1 MKNCFIFSGQ
11 GSHRPGMSL
20 NLYNTFQIAKDRIEL
35 SNKILGYDISEIMF
49 SAQENVL
56 RQTQYAQPAIFIHS
70 TILFDLIKD
79 QNECVAVA
87 GHSLGE
93 FSALYAN
100 NFFDFETGLKIVD
113 VRARAM
119 HECELNYPGKMSA
132 VIGTSIDKIQSICD
146 SVDCQ
151 IANINSDYQIV
162 ISGSEESIDLA
173 SENLKDIGS
182 KVIPLSVS
190 GAFHSKL
197 MSEAKN
203 QLIDIINTSSF
214 NEVCYPIVSNFNA
227 KPNISI
233 EEKWSIEG
241 EKESVDLFKSKNKE
255 YSSKS
260 KDKDILSVVFWPEVF
275 LPGLKSKYTEVINE
289 LEFYISKS
297 NFASV
302 FGVLSKNNG
311 ADGVNNSL
319 MSLGKLNGK
328 FDKQKLVPFGEYVPF
343 SIFNSFFSF
352 FNFNRPN
359 IVPSDNNVLIK
370 SKNLNISSAI
380 CYEIAYQDIFLKHG
394 EQSNLL
400 FNASNDNWFGNT
412 IGPYQH
418 LQIARYRAAEN
429 RKPLVRSTSTGVSA
443 LIDKFGN
450 VVKRIDLDNSDQSV
464 KNSQLIEA
472 NIFSRSGHTPFITF
486 GKWPSIIFILIVIFC
501 SFFNK
506 ILKNEKY

>member
-56 RQTQYAQPAIFIHS
+56 RQTKYAQPAIFIHS

-79 QNECVAVA
+79 QKECVAVA

-151 IANINSDYQIV
+151 IANINSDSQIV

-173 SENLKDIGS
+173 SKSLKNIGA

-197 MSEAKN
+197 MSKAKN
-203 QLIDIINTSSF
+203 KLSDIINTSSF

-227 KPNISI
+227 KPNRSI
-233 EEKWSIEG
+233 EAIKHALIEQIDNPVQWSKSIKSLSKLSSEFLEIGPKKVLSNIIKKIDDSLTITTYNSIE
-241 EKESVDLFKSKNKE
+241 
-255 YSSKS
+255 
-260 KDKDILSVVFWPEVF
+260 
-275 LPGLKSKYTEVINE
+275 
-289 LEFYISKS
+289 
-297 NFASV
+297 
-302 FGVLSKNNG
+302 
-311 ADGVNNSL
+311 
-319 MSLGKLNGK
+319 
-328 FDKQKLVPFGEYVPF
+328 
-343 SIFNSFFSF
+343 
-352 FNFNRPN
+352 
-359 IVPSDNNVLIK
+359 
-370 SKNLNISSAI
+370 NL
-380 CYEIAYQDIFLKHG
+380 
-394 EQSNLL
+394 
-400 FNASNDNWFGNT
+400 
-412 IGPYQH
+412 
-418 LQIARYRAAEN
+418 
-429 RKPLVRSTSTGVSA
+429 
-443 LIDKFGN
+443 
-450 VVKRIDLDNSDQSV
+450 
-464 KNSQLIEA
+464 
-472 NIFSRSGHTPFITF
+472 
-486 GKWPSIIFILIVIFC
+486 
-501 SFFNK
+501 
-506 ILKNEKY
+506 

>member
-49 SAQENVL
+49 SAEENVL

-79 QNECVAVA
+79 QKECVAVA

-151 IANINSDYQIV
+151 IANINSDSQIV

-173 SENLKDIGS
+173 SKSLKNIGS
-182 KVIPLSVS
+182 KVIQLSVS

-197 MSEAKN
+197 MSDAKN

-233 EEKWSIEG
+233 EAIKDALIEQIDNP
-241 EKESVDLFKSKNKE
+241 VQW
-255 YSSKS
+255 SKS
-260 KDKDILSVVFWPEVF
+260 IKSLSKFSSRF
-275 LPGLKSKYTEVINE
+275 LEIGPKK
-289 LEFYISKS
+289 
-297 NFASV
+297 
-302 FGVLSKNNG
+302 VLSNIIKKI
-311 ADGVNNSL
+311 DDSLTITTYNS
-319 MSLGKLNGK
+319 
-328 FDKQKLVPFGEYVPF
+328 
-343 SIFNSFFSF
+343 I
-352 FNFNRPN
+352 
-359 IVPSDNNVLIK
+359 DNL
-370 SKNLNISSAI
+370 
-380 CYEIAYQDIFLKHG
+380 
-394 EQSNLL
+394 
-400 FNASNDNWFGNT
+400 
-412 IGPYQH
+412 
-418 LQIARYRAAEN
+418 
-429 RKPLVRSTSTGVSA
+429 
-443 LIDKFGN
+443 
-450 VVKRIDLDNSDQSV
+450 
-464 KNSQLIEA
+464 
-472 NIFSRSGHTPFITF
+472 
-486 GKWPSIIFILIVIFC
+486 
-501 SFFNK
+501 
-506 ILKNEKY
+506 

>member
-132 VIGTSIDKIQSICD
+132 VIGTSIEKIQSICD

-151 IANINSDYQIV
+151 IANINSDSQIV

-173 SENLKDIGS
+173 SKSLKNIGA

-203 QLIDIINTSSF
+203 KLSEIINTSSF
-214 NEVCYPIVSNFNA
+214 NEVCYPVVSNFNA
-227 KPNISI
+227 KPNRSI
-233 EEKWSIEG
+233 EAIKHALIEQIDNPVQWSKSIKSLSKLSSEFLEIGPKKVLSNIIKKIDDSLTITTYNSIE
-241 EKESVDLFKSKNKE
+241 
-255 YSSKS
+255 
-260 KDKDILSVVFWPEVF
+260 
-275 LPGLKSKYTEVINE
+275 
-289 LEFYISKS
+289 
-297 NFASV
+297 
-302 FGVLSKNNG
+302 
-311 ADGVNNSL
+311 
-319 MSLGKLNGK
+319 
-328 FDKQKLVPFGEYVPF
+328 
-343 SIFNSFFSF
+343 
-352 FNFNRPN
+352 
-359 IVPSDNNVLIK
+359 
-370 SKNLNISSAI
+370 NL
-380 CYEIAYQDIFLKHG
+380 
-394 EQSNLL
+394 
-400 FNASNDNWFGNT
+400 
-412 IGPYQH
+412 
-418 LQIARYRAAEN
+418 
-429 RKPLVRSTSTGVSA
+429 
-443 LIDKFGN
+443 
-450 VVKRIDLDNSDQSV
+450 
-464 KNSQLIEA
+464 
-472 NIFSRSGHTPFITF
+472 
-486 GKWPSIIFILIVIFC
+486 
-501 SFFNK
+501 
-506 ILKNEKY
+506 

>member
-70 TILFDLIKD
+70 TIIFDLIKD
-79 QNECVAVA
+79 QKECVAVA

-151 IANINSDYQIV
+151 IANINSDSQIV

-173 SENLKDIGS
+173 SKSLKNIGA

-203 QLIDIINTSSF
+203 KLSEIINTSSF
-214 NEVCYPIVSNFNA
+214 NEVSYPIVSNFNA
-227 KPNISI
+227 KPNRSI
-233 EEKWSIEG
+233 EAIKHALIEQIDNPVQWSKSIKSLSKLSSEFLEIGPKKVLSNIIKKIDDSLTITTYNSIE
-241 EKESVDLFKSKNKE
+241 
-255 YSSKS
+255 
-260 KDKDILSVVFWPEVF
+260 
-275 LPGLKSKYTEVINE
+275 
-289 LEFYISKS
+289 
-297 NFASV
+297 
-302 FGVLSKNNG
+302 
-311 ADGVNNSL
+311 
-319 MSLGKLNGK
+319 
-328 FDKQKLVPFGEYVPF
+328 
-343 SIFNSFFSF
+343 
-352 FNFNRPN
+352 
-359 IVPSDNNVLIK
+359 
-370 SKNLNISSAI
+370 NL
-380 CYEIAYQDIFLKHG
+380 
-394 EQSNLL
+394 
-400 FNASNDNWFGNT
+400 
-412 IGPYQH
+412 
-418 LQIARYRAAEN
+418 
-429 RKPLVRSTSTGVSA
+429 
-443 LIDKFGN
+443 
-450 VVKRIDLDNSDQSV
+450 
-464 KNSQLIEA
+464 
-472 NIFSRSGHTPFITF
+472 
-486 GKWPSIIFILIVIFC
+486 
-501 SFFNK
+501 
-506 ILKNEKY
+506 

>member
-56 RQTQYAQPAIFIHS
+56 RQTKYAQPAIFIHS

-79 QNECVAVA
+79 QKECVAVA

-151 IANINSDYQIV
+151 IANINSDSQIV

-173 SENLKDIGS
+173 SKSLKNIGA

-197 MSEAKN
+197 MSKAKN
-203 QLIDIINTSSF
+203 KLSDIINTSSF

-227 KPNISI
+227 KPNKSI
-233 EEKWSIEG
+233 EAIKHALIEQIDNPVQWSKSIKSLSELSSEFLEIGPKKVLSNIIKKIDDSLTITTYNSIE
-241 EKESVDLFKSKNKE
+241 
-255 YSSKS
+255 
-260 KDKDILSVVFWPEVF
+260 
-275 LPGLKSKYTEVINE
+275 
-289 LEFYISKS
+289 
-297 NFASV
+297 
-302 FGVLSKNNG
+302 
-311 ADGVNNSL
+311 
-319 MSLGKLNGK
+319 
-328 FDKQKLVPFGEYVPF
+328 
-343 SIFNSFFSF
+343 
-352 FNFNRPN
+352 
-359 IVPSDNNVLIK
+359 
-370 SKNLNISSAI
+370 NL
-380 CYEIAYQDIFLKHG
+380 
-394 EQSNLL
+394 
-400 FNASNDNWFGNT
+400 
-412 IGPYQH
+412 
-418 LQIARYRAAEN
+418 
-429 RKPLVRSTSTGVSA
+429 
-443 LIDKFGN
+443 
-450 VVKRIDLDNSDQSV
+450 
-464 KNSQLIEA
+464 
-472 NIFSRSGHTPFITF
+472 
-486 GKWPSIIFILIVIFC
+486 
-501 SFFNK
+501 
-506 ILKNEKY
+506 

>member
-20 NLYNTFQIAKDRIEL
+20 NLYNTFQIAKDRIEI

-49 SAQENVL
+49 SAEENVL

-151 IANINSDYQIV
+151 IANINSDHQIV

-173 SENLKDIGS
+173 SENLKNIGS

-197 MSEAKN
+197 MSDAKN
-203 QLIDIINTSSF
+203 KLIDIINTSRF
-214 NEVCYPIVSNFNA
+214 NEVSYPIVSNFNA
-227 KPNISI
+227 KPNINIEAIKHALIEQIDNPVQWSKSIKSLSKLSKEFLEIGPKKVLSNIIKKIDDSLTITTYNSI
-233 EEKWSIEG
+233 E
-241 EKESVDLFKSKNKE
+241 
-255 YSSKS
+255 
-260 KDKDILSVVFWPEVF
+260 
-275 LPGLKSKYTEVINE
+275 
-289 LEFYISKS
+289 
-297 NFASV
+297 
-302 FGVLSKNNG
+302 
-311 ADGVNNSL
+311 
-319 MSLGKLNGK
+319 
-328 FDKQKLVPFGEYVPF
+328 
-343 SIFNSFFSF
+343 
-352 FNFNRPN
+352 
-359 IVPSDNNVLIK
+359 
-370 SKNLNISSAI
+370 NL
-380 CYEIAYQDIFLKHG
+380 
-394 EQSNLL
+394 
-400 FNASNDNWFGNT
+400 
-412 IGPYQH
+412 
-418 LQIARYRAAEN
+418 
-429 RKPLVRSTSTGVSA
+429 
-443 LIDKFGN
+443 
-450 VVKRIDLDNSDQSV
+450 
-464 KNSQLIEA
+464 
-472 NIFSRSGHTPFITF
+472 
-486 GKWPSIIFILIVIFC
+486 
-501 SFFNK
+501 
-506 ILKNEKY
+506 

>member
-49 SAQENVL
+49 SAEENVL

-151 IANINSDYQIV
+151 IANINSDSQIV

-173 SENLKDIGS
+173 SKSLKNIGA

-203 QLIDIINTSSF
+203 KLSDIINTSSF

-227 KPNISI
+227 KPNRSI
-233 EEKWSIEG
+233 EAIKHALIEQIDNPVQWSKSIKSLSKLSSEFLEIGPKKVLSNIIKKIDDSLTITTYNSIE
-241 EKESVDLFKSKNKE
+241 
-255 YSSKS
+255 
-260 KDKDILSVVFWPEVF
+260 
-275 LPGLKSKYTEVINE
+275 
-289 LEFYISKS
+289 
-297 NFASV
+297 
-302 FGVLSKNNG
+302 
-311 ADGVNNSL
+311 
-319 MSLGKLNGK
+319 
-328 FDKQKLVPFGEYVPF
+328 
-343 SIFNSFFSF
+343 
-352 FNFNRPN
+352 
-359 IVPSDNNVLIK
+359 
-370 SKNLNISSAI
+370 NL
-380 CYEIAYQDIFLKHG
+380 
-394 EQSNLL
+394 
-400 FNASNDNWFGNT
+400 
-412 IGPYQH
+412 
-418 LQIARYRAAEN
+418 
-429 RKPLVRSTSTGVSA
+429 
-443 LIDKFGN
+443 
-450 VVKRIDLDNSDQSV
+450 
-464 KNSQLIEA
+464 
-472 NIFSRSGHTPFITF
+472 
-486 GKWPSIIFILIVIFC
+486 
-501 SFFNK
+501 
-506 ILKNEKY
+506 

>member
-49 SAQENVL
+49 SAEENVL

-79 QNECVAVA
+79 QKECVAVA

-151 IANINSDYQIV
+151 IANINSDSQIV

-173 SENLKDIGS
+173 SESLKNIGS

-203 QLIDIINTSSF
+203 KLSDIINTSRF
-214 NEVCYPIVSNFNA
+214 NEVSFAIVSNFNA
-227 KPNISI
+227 KPNRSI
-233 EEKWSIEG
+233 EEIKYALIEQIDNPVQWSKSIKSLSKLSSEFLEIGPKKVLSNIIKKIDDSLTITTYNSIE
-241 EKESVDLFKSKNKE
+241 
-255 YSSKS
+255 
-260 KDKDILSVVFWPEVF
+260 
-275 LPGLKSKYTEVINE
+275 
-289 LEFYISKS
+289 
-297 NFASV
+297 
-302 FGVLSKNNG
+302 
-311 ADGVNNSL
+311 
-319 MSLGKLNGK
+319 
-328 FDKQKLVPFGEYVPF
+328 
-343 SIFNSFFSF
+343 
-352 FNFNRPN
+352 
-359 IVPSDNNVLIK
+359 
-370 SKNLNISSAI
+370 NL
-380 CYEIAYQDIFLKHG
+380 
-394 EQSNLL
+394 
-400 FNASNDNWFGNT
+400 
-412 IGPYQH
+412 
-418 LQIARYRAAEN
+418 
-429 RKPLVRSTSTGVSA
+429 
-443 LIDKFGN
+443 
-450 VVKRIDLDNSDQSV
+450 
-464 KNSQLIEA
+464 
-472 NIFSRSGHTPFITF
+472 
-486 GKWPSIIFILIVIFC
+486 
-501 SFFNK
+501 
-506 ILKNEKY
+506 

>member
-151 IANINSDYQIV
+151 IANINSDSQIV

-173 SENLKDIGS
+173 SKSLKNIGA

-203 QLIDIINTSSF
+203 KLSDIINTSSF

-227 KPNISI
+227 KPNRSI
-233 EEKWSIEG
+233 EAIKHALIEQIDNPVQWSKSIKSLSKLSSEFLEIGPKKVLSNIIKKIDDSLTITTYNSIE
-241 EKESVDLFKSKNKE
+241 
-255 YSSKS
+255 
-260 KDKDILSVVFWPEVF
+260 
-275 LPGLKSKYTEVINE
+275 
-289 LEFYISKS
+289 
-297 NFASV
+297 
-302 FGVLSKNNG
+302 
-311 ADGVNNSL
+311 
-319 MSLGKLNGK
+319 
-328 FDKQKLVPFGEYVPF
+328 
-343 SIFNSFFSF
+343 
-352 FNFNRPN
+352 
-359 IVPSDNNVLIK
+359 
-370 SKNLNISSAI
+370 NL
-380 CYEIAYQDIFLKHG
+380 
-394 EQSNLL
+394 
-400 FNASNDNWFGNT
+400 
-412 IGPYQH
+412 
-418 LQIARYRAAEN
+418 
-429 RKPLVRSTSTGVSA
+429 
-443 LIDKFGN
+443 
-450 VVKRIDLDNSDQSV
+450 
-464 KNSQLIEA
+464 
-472 NIFSRSGHTPFITF
+472 
-486 GKWPSIIFILIVIFC
+486 
-501 SFFNK
+501 
-506 ILKNEKY
+506 

>member
-173 SENLKDIGS
+173 SKSLKNIGA

-197 MSEAKN
+197 MSKAKN
-203 QLIDIINTSSF
+203 KLSEIINTSSF
-214 NEVCYPIVSNFNA
+214 NEVCYPVVSNFNA
-227 KPNISI
+227 KPNRSI
-233 EEKWSIEG
+233 EAIKHALIEQIDNPVQWSKSIKSLSELSNEFIEIGPKKVLSNIIKKIDDSLTITTYNSIE
-241 EKESVDLFKSKNKE
+241 
-255 YSSKS
+255 
-260 KDKDILSVVFWPEVF
+260 
-275 LPGLKSKYTEVINE
+275 
-289 LEFYISKS
+289 
-297 NFASV
+297 
-302 FGVLSKNNG
+302 
-311 ADGVNNSL
+311 
-319 MSLGKLNGK
+319 
-328 FDKQKLVPFGEYVPF
+328 
-343 SIFNSFFSF
+343 
-352 FNFNRPN
+352 
-359 IVPSDNNVLIK
+359 
-370 SKNLNISSAI
+370 NL
-380 CYEIAYQDIFLKHG
+380 
-394 EQSNLL
+394 
-400 FNASNDNWFGNT
+400 
-412 IGPYQH
+412 
-418 LQIARYRAAEN
+418 
-429 RKPLVRSTSTGVSA
+429 
-443 LIDKFGN
+443 
-450 VVKRIDLDNSDQSV
+450 
-464 KNSQLIEA
+464 
-472 NIFSRSGHTPFITF
+472 
-486 GKWPSIIFILIVIFC
+486 
-501 SFFNK
+501 
-506 ILKNEKY
+506 